1 MKNTLSDGMKNIERL
16 LWKQFQYEMNSR
28 GQIHLAY
35 SSHSWFVTISS
46 NTTQKGINDIVARI
60 NSKVVINKDI
70 KSHQLD
76 SNTIM
81 IGSVATPED
90 AIKFHEAVVVKEG
103 EKIIE
108 AQKKVLE
115 LKQNWSKSL
124 KALVDAKKDLEINPE
139 TVEFVKTINETM

>member
-1 MKNTLSDGMKNIERL
+1 
-16 LWKQFQYEMNSR
+16 
-28 GQIHLAY
+28 
-35 SSHSWFVTISS
+35 
-46 NTTQKGINDIVARI
+46 
-60 NSKVVINKDI
+60 
-70 KSHQLD
+70 
-76 SNTIM
+76 M